1 MFKGELYRSKSN
13 PFRIKI
19 IDIASDNV
27 KVQKLVDND
36 LKAAGIMD
44 FKLEDLMNRIQD
56 GEWQLDYNTTTKQ
69 TLED

>member
-27 KVQKLVDND
+27 KVQRLVDDD
-36 LKAAGIMD
+36 LKAAGIVD
-44 FKLEDLMNRIQD
+44 FKLEDLTNRIQA
-56 GEWQLDYNTTTKQ
+56 GEWELDYNTTGQ
-69 TLED
+69 ANAA